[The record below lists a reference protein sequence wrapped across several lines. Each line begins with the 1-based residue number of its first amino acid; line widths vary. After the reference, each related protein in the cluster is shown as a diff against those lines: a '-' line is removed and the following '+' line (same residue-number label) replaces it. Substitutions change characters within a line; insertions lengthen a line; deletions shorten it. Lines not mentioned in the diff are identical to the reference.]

1 MLRYVLKRFLVF
13 IPTVLG
19 VTFIIYAVMDLTPGD
34 PARIILG
41 ERAAEEQVA
50 LLRGE
55 LGLDRPFFARYLRYV
70 YRMFLK
76 GDPGFSYSR
85 KTPVLDDILRKFPY
99 TLTLALW
106 AALLSS
112 LIGVSLGVFSA
123 LKPRSPA
130 GTAVSVVSLFFA
142 SVPGFVLGMLLIL
155 VFSLR
160 LRALPSGGASSWR
173 HFVLPIAALTFPTA
187 AGTLRLTRA
196 MMIETLAKDYI
207 RAARA
212 KGAGGA
218 AVVLKHALKNA
229 LPPVIT
235 NTGMHLGYLLGG
247 AVIAETLFAVP
258 GLGSHIVDALRMKD
272 TPVVLA
278 SVVFLSV
285 FFSVL
290 LLLLDLAC
298 AFLDPRSRARYAGRE
313 GLRG

>member
-1 MLRYVLKRFLVF
+1 MLRYALKRLLIFVPTLLGIIF
-13 IPTVLG
+13 IV
-19 VTFIIYAVMDLTPGD
+19 YAVMDLTPGD

-55 LGLDRPFFARYLRYV
+55 LGLDQPFFERYLRYV
-70 YRMFLK
+70 YRMFVK
-76 GDPGFSYSR
+76 GDLGFSYSR
-85 KTPVLDDILRKFPY
+85 KTPVLGDILRKFPY

-106 AALLSS
+106 PVLLSS
-112 LIGVSLGVFSA
+112 LIGVSLGIFSA
-123 LKPRSPA
+123 LKPHSPA
-130 GTAVSVVSLFFA
+130 GTVSSVVSLFFA
-142 SVPGFVLGMLLIL
+142 SVPGFVLGMLLML

-160 LRALPSGGASSWR
+160 LRVLPSGGASSWR
-173 HFVLPIAALTFPTA
+173 HFVLPVAALTFPTA

-196 MMIETLAKDYI
+196 MMIETLSRDYI
-207 RAARA
+207 RTARA

-218 AVVLKHALKNA
+218 AIILKHALKNA

-235 NTGMHLGYLLGG
+235 NMGMHFGHLLGG

-258 GLGSHIVDALRMKD
+258 GLGSHIVDAVRMKD

-278 SVVFLSV
+278 SVVFLSI
-285 FFSVL
+285 FFSAV
-290 LLLLDLAC
+290 LLLLDLVC

-313 GLRG
+313 GAPG